1 MDISQVELLVKQGE
15 SQHLE
20 FKKSTANLKDIFQ
33 TICAFLNGDGGV
45 VAIGVTDNGELV
57 GQEVADKTKR
67 EIGLEI
73 AKITPFSDSAIEVFY
88 LPLSASTKQIIVFH
102 ITTDS
107 TKRPYLYNGRSFVRI
122 QSDTLSMPVEYYQQ
136 LTLSNSQFKDQWED
150 QTLPEITLN
159 DLDTDEIIGTIK
171 EGVMSGRIPEG
182 YETQDPEKA
191 LTHLGLISNKQITRA
206 GVILFGKQTEK
217 LFPQCQLRLARFKGD
232 NKNEFI
238 DNKQI
243 HGNVFKM
250 IRAALSFANMH
261 LPIAGT
267 FSSDSV
273 QRKDKPLFPI
283 SVLREAITN
292 AICHRDYS
300 YVGGSVSMAIYDDR
314 LEIWNYG
321 LLPPGLSIANLG
333 KMNQSIPRNR
343 RIANVLYYHKL
354 FESWGRGIRLII
366 DGCVEAGHPVP
377 VYSQNSGGILLTMPS
392 ARKTADK
399 LYEHMNDDKQLT
411 ESQQEILTLLE
422 KNHGLSTVE
431 LRDQLSF
438 DPSER
443 WVRDELNRL
452 KSLGVIDAKGHTTAR
467 KWFITRK

>member
-45 VAIGVTDNGELV
+45 VAIGVTDDSQIV

-122 QSDTLSMPVEYYQQ
+122 QSDTLPMPVEYYQQ

-150 QTLPEITLN
+150 QPLPEITLG
-159 DLDTDEIIGTIK
+159 DLDTDEILGTIK
-171 EGVMSGRIPEG
+171 EGVLSGRIPEG

-191 LTHLGLISNKQITRA
+191 LTHLGLMSNKQITRA

-273 QRKDKPLFPI
+273 QRKDQPLFPI

-300 YVGGSVSMAIYDDR
+300 YVGGSVSMAIFDDR

-354 FESWGRGIRLII
+354 FESWGRGIRLIL

-392 ARKTADK
+392 ARMT
-399 LYEHMNDDKQLT
+399 DDKRLENKSEILLT
-411 ESQQEILTLLE
+411 ESQQEILILLE
-422 KNHGLSTVE
+422 KSHGLSTSE
-431 LRDQLSF
+431 LREQLSF
-438 DPSER
+438 NPSER

-452 KSLGVIDAKGHTTAR
+452 KSLGMINAKGHTSAR
-467 KWFITRK
+467 KWFLTLK